1 MTGIHQAEDD
11 PMRITAARMALA
23 LAIPLAIRLTGAGT
37 LAVQAADPD
46 APAYQKPTMVSEA
59 KLPDGFPPPGPVGE
73 VIVKTYP
80 AHRLAKT
87 RAEAGADDKMFMKLF
102 GHIKRN
108 DIAMTAPVTMDW
120 AGDPAERKGPD
131 TMAFLYAKPDLGRPG
146 PDPADASVVVE
157 DVPEVTVAS
166 IGVRGAYGKKTFKA
180 GHEPLEAWLQAH
192 PEWTVAGPPRMLAYN
207 SPFVPWFAKYAEV
220 QVPVRRTAPAAP

>member
-1 MTGIHQAEDD
+1 
-11 PMRITAARMALA
+11 MRITAPRMALA
-23 LAIPLAIRLTGAGT
+23 LAIPLAISLTAGAGPRG
-37 LAVQAADPD
+37 AQAADPEPP
-46 APAYQKPTMVSEA
+46 APKKPTMVSEA

-131 TMAFLYAKPDLGRPG
+131 TMAFLYAKPDLGKPG
-146 PDPADASVVVE
+146 PDPADGSVVVE

-192 PEWTVAGPPRMLAYN
+192 PEWTIAGPPRMLAYN

-220 QVPVRRTAPAAP
+220 QVPVRQTPPTTP

>member
-1 MTGIHQAEDD
+1 MLAATRLVAI
-11 PMRITAARMALA
+11 IILTASLQSATAQT
-23 LAIPLAIRLTGAGT
+23 P
-37 LAVQAADPD
+37 AAPPTSPPS
-46 APAYQKPTMVSEA
+46 AKTPTMISEA
-59 KLPDGFPPPGPVGE
+59 KLPAGFPPPGPVGE
-73 VIVKTYP
+73 VVVKTYP
-80 AHRLAKT
+80 AHRLARTK
-87 RAEAGADDKMFMKLF
+87 AEAGADDKMFMKLF

-120 AGDPAERKGPD
+120 GGDPAERKGPD

-166 IGVRGAYGKKTFKA
+166 IGVRGAYGKKTFQA
-180 GHEPLEAWLQAH
+180 GHKPLEAWLAAH
-192 PEWTVAGPPRMLAYN
+192 PEWVAAGPPRMLAYN

-220 QVPVRRTAPAAP
+220 QIPVRPPEAGREARPPTTR